1 MNAGSIEDDVPREK
15 LSSHLQ
21 FSTPPSFSPKGI
33 QEGTSPPSSILG
45 ASSSYKRNL
54 ASSNVPPLLSLS
66 GDEETLL
73 WPLLQGSN
81 INSTGGSSLTWQQLC
96 GLIPW
101 KDVSGLIEKSAKW
114 LWYLHCARISRYSF
128 LKIRHASLPVRY
140 VTVSL
145 SIWESR
151 AFQ

>member
-45 ASSSYKRNL
+45 ASSSYTRNL

-73 WPLLQGSN
+73 WPLLYGSN
-81 INSTGGSSLTWQQLC
+81 INSTGGSSLLNLATTLWTHTFFIHLQPPSDK
-96 GLIPW
+96 LIMIQSRP
-101 KDVSGLIEKSAKW
+101 SAHAW
-114 LWYLHCARISRYSF
+114 RNRWSRE
-128 LKIRHASLPVRY
+128 RR
-140 VTVSL
+140 L
-145 SIWESR
+145 SERDWSWWSAI
-151 AFQ
+151 F